1 MNNPSG
7 QTETS
12 AAHLIHQGLYYRLH
26 GLRALLG
33 RPFVASTLR
42 LGAWLLVAGWL
53 LFVMLVLL
61 LRFAV
66 LPSITDYRDDIERLA
81 GKAVGQEVRIGSIA
95 AHWRGLNPELV
106 LDGVSLLAADGTPS
120 FSLQRVDAVL
130 SWHSLWRLRPVLALL
145 SFDHPVLHVR
155 RAGDGKISVAGIES
169 SGDSDPAF
177 AEWVLEQKRIRIHDA
192 TIVWEDALRGAPPL
206 ILEDLQFG
214 LDNRGQHHRFGLS
227 AVPPAELAARI
238 DLRGEIDGDLHD
250 AFERYAGNLYLEL
263 AYADLAGWQPWF
275 DYPVDLPHGRGG
287 VRLWGEI
294 EEGESRL
301 TADLALQELRIRLG
315 RKLPALD
322 LDRLHGRVT
331 ATYGK
336 AAWSVAARQL
346 ELQTSD
352 GIRLAPTD
360 FQLDWRQTAAA
371 INGNFRAN
379 QLDLAVLSRLATFLP
394 LDARTRQLLQAYAP
408 QGQISELRTS
418 WGLQGESLA
427 RYALAARF
435 AGLGVRAESYF
446 PGASG
451 LAGSIDLNEK
461 GGRLNIDAAASALS
475 LPAVFP
481 EPDIGFD
488 QLKARVGW
496 TQAADGVQVEIERV
510 DFTSPDAT
518 GNAHGSYRYNG
529 DGPGVIDLQASI
541 SRADGSAVW
550 RYMPHAVN
558 AEARAWLRRGIVGG
572 TAHDARLVLKGN
584 LRDFPFRDPATGQ
597 FLVTAKASQ
606 ARVDYADGWP
616 VIDDIEADM
625 AFDYGMRVNA
635 SAGRILG
642 ASLGN
647 VAVTIPDFD
656 VHDEMLL
663 VRGAASGPTAA
674 FLEFIERSPV
684 AASIDHF
691 TEGMR
696 AIGNGRLDLE
706 LDIPLRRALETR
718 MRGSYHFQDNQ
729 VHLVDGLPMIGQ
741 VNGRLDLTDKSVAA
755 SEITGRGF
763 GGPLR
768 VKVGSE
774 GGKVLVSATGSAA
787 IGEVASHFGWPL
799 VDQLAGSTP
808 WKADIAI
815 QKRNAYVLVTSDLVG
830 ISSPLPDP
838 LNKTATARLP
848 LRIERSAP
856 SAGSE
861 QYRITLGDVG
871 RGTVV
876 RRDGKWAQ
884 GVFALGSGDPSLPAQ
899 GLVVRLAAPRL
910 DGDAWRNYL
919 SLGQNGSNGGGNGDG
934 GLALAEVSVKT
945 PQLHLFGSDYR
956 DIDLRVAPQGAA
968 WRISLQAPEAAGELT
983 WRGADDG
990 WIEGRFRHLHLA
1002 QPEGGGPA
1010 AGENS
1015 VIDSLPGMNL
1025 EVDDLWLGKKS
1036 LGHLELR
1043 ARNLR
1048 GSWLLEKLR
1057 LRNPDGELSGS
1068 GRWTRGAR
1076 QRTDLDFELSA
1087 ADSGKLLTRL
1097 GYANAVRQGKARL
1110 AGSLRWDG
1118 ALTALHYPSLSGE
1131 LDVKAEKGQFNKLE
1145 PGVGRLLG
1153 LISLQS
1159 LPRRLTLDFRDLF
1172 SEGLAF
1178 DSIDGKL
1185 AVAGGVMKTVAP
1197 LNISGPAVQV
1207 VIEGSTDLQHET
1219 QDLAVVV
1226 RPEMSGLAIGA
1237 ATLVNPVAGAAAL
1250 VANTVLKSPLNQLF
1264 SYRYHVTGSWS
1275 EPQVDKVGKV
1285 ETPAPLAVPQEQKP

>member
-7 QTETS
+7 QTETTT
-12 AAHLIHQGLYYRLH
+12 ARLVHQGLYYRLH

-33 RPFVASTLR
+33 RPLVASALR
-42 LGAWLLVAGWL
+42 VAGWLLVAGWL
-53 LFVMLVLL
+53 FFVALVLL
-61 LRFAV
+61 LRFV
-66 LPSITDYRDDIERLA
+66 LLPSITDYRADIERLA
-81 GKAVGQEVRIGSIA
+81 GKAIGQEVRIGNIA

-106 LDGVSLLAADGTPS
+106 LDGVSLLAADGAPS

-155 RAGDGKISVAGIES
+155 RASDGRLSVAGIES
-169 SGDSDPAF
+169 TGDSDPAF

-214 LDNRGQHHRFGLS
+214 LDNRGQRHRFGLS

-238 DLRGEIDGDLHD
+238 DLRGEINGDLHD
-250 AFERYAGNLYLEL
+250 ALERYAGNLYLEL
-263 AYADLAGWQPWF
+263 EYADLAGWQPWF
-275 DYPVDLPHGRGG
+275 DYPVDLPRGRGG

-294 EEGESRL
+294 KEGESRL
-301 TADLALQELRIRLG
+301 TADLALQDLRIRLG

-322 LDRLHGRVT
+322 LDRLRGRLT

-336 AAWSVAARQL
+336 AAWSLAARQL
-346 ELQTSD
+346 ELQTSE

-360 FQLDWRQTAAA
+360 FQLDWRQGESA

-379 QLDLAVLSRLATFLP
+379 QLDLEVLSRLAGYLP
-394 LDARTRQLLQAYAP
+394 LDARTRELLQAYAP
-408 QGQISELRTS
+408 QGRISELRTS
-418 WGLQGESLA
+418 WGLQGEKLA

-446 PGASG
+446 PGARG
-451 LAGSIDLNEK
+451 LAGNIDLTEK
-461 GGRLNIDAAASALS
+461 GGRLNIDAGASGLS

-481 EPDIGFD
+481 EPDID
-488 QLKARVGW
+488 LDLLKARVGW
-496 TQAADGVQVEIERV
+496 TQDADGVLVDIERL
-510 DFTSPDAT
+510 DFSGHDAT
-518 GNAHGSYRYNG
+518 GNAHGSYRYTG
-529 DGPGVIDLQASI
+529 DGPGEIDLQASI

-558 AEARAWLRRGIVGG
+558 AEARAWLKRGIVGG
-572 TAHDARLVLKGN
+572 TAHDARLVLKGK
-584 LRDFPFRDPATGQ
+584 LRDFPFRDPATGK
-597 FLVTAKASQ
+597 FLVTAKASN

-616 VIDDIEADM
+616 TIDGIEADM
-625 AFDYGMRVNA
+625 AFDYGMRVKA

-642 ASLGN
+642 ASLGD

-684 AASIDHF
+684 AASIDRF

-696 AIGNGRLDLE
+696 AVGNGRLDLE

-718 MRGSYHFQDNQ
+718 MRGSYHFHDNQ
-729 VHLVDGLPMIGQ
+729 VHLVDGLPMISQ

-774 GGKVLVSATGSAA
+774 GGKVLVSAAGSAA
-787 IGEVASHFGWPL
+787 ISEVASHFGWPL

-856 SAGSE
+856 TAGSE
-861 QYRITLGDVG
+861 QYRITLGDVA

-876 RRDGKWAQ
+876 RRDGKWTQ
-884 GVFALGSGDPSLPAQ
+884 GVFAVGSGDASLPPQ

-910 DGDAWRNYL
+910 DGDAWRTFL
-919 SLGQNGSNGGGNGDG
+919 ALGKNGGNGGSNGDG

-945 PQLHLFGSDYR
+945 PQLHLFGSEYR

-990 WIEGRFRHLHLA
+990 WVEGRFRHLRLA
-1002 QPEGGGPA
+1002 QPEGGASPA
-1010 AGENS
+1010 TGENS

-1057 LRNPDGELSGS
+1057 LHNPDGELSGS

-1076 QRTDLDFELSA
+1076 QRTDLDFELTA

-1131 LDVKAEKGQFNKLE
+1131 LEVKAEKGQFNKLE

-1185 AVAGGVMKTVAP
+1185 SIAGGVMKTIDP

-1207 VIEGSTDLQHET
+1207 TIEGSTDLQHET
-1219 QDLAVVV
+1219 QDLMVVV

-1250 VANTVLKSPLNQLF
+1250 VANTVLKSPLNQIF
-1264 SYRYHVTGSWS
+1264 SYRYHVTGNWS
-1275 EPQVDKVGKV
+1275 DPLVDKAGKTD
-1285 ETPAPLAVPQEQKP
+1285 TPAAASQEQKP

>member
-7 QTETS
+7 QTETTD
-12 AAHLIHQGLYYRLH
+12 ARLIHQGLYYRLH

-33 RPFVASTLR
+33 RPWVASALR
-42 LGAWLLVAGWL
+42 VAGWL
-53 LFVMLVLL
+53 LIVGWLFFVALVLL

-66 LPSITDYRDDIERLA
+66 LPSIADYRADIERLA
-81 GKAVGQEVRIGSIA
+81 GKAVGQEVRIGQIA

-106 LDGVSLLAADGTPS
+106 LDGVSLLAADGAPS

-155 RAGDGKISVAGIES
+155 RASDGRISVAGIES
-169 SGDSDPAF
+169 TGNSDPAF

-214 LDNRGQHHRFGLS
+214 LDNRGQRHRFGLS

-238 DLRGEIDGDLHD
+238 DLRGEINGDLHD
-250 AFERYAGNLYLEL
+250 ALERYAGNLYLEL
-263 AYADLAGWQPWF
+263 EYADLAGWQPWF
-275 DYPVDLPHGRGG
+275 DYPVDLPRGRGG

-294 EEGESRL
+294 KEGESRL
-301 TADLALQELRIRLG
+301 TADLALQDLRIRLS

-322 LDRLHGRVT
+322 LDRLRGRLT

-336 AAWSVAARQL
+336 AAWSLAARQL
-346 ELQTSD
+346 ELQTSE

-360 FQLDWRQTAAA
+360 FQLDWRQGESA

-379 QLDLAVLSRLATFLP
+379 QLDLEILSRLAGYLP
-394 LDARTRQLLQAYAP
+394 LDARSRELLQAYAP
-408 QGQISELRTS
+408 QGRISELRTS
-418 WGLQGESLA
+418 WGLQGEKLA

-446 PGASG
+446 PGARG
-451 LAGSIDLNEK
+451 LAGNIDLTEK
-461 GGRLNIDAAASALS
+461 GGRLNIDAGASGLS

-481 EPDIGFD
+481 EPDID
-488 QLKARVGW
+488 LDLLKARVGW
-496 TQAADGVQVEIERV
+496 TQDAGGVLVDIERL
-510 DFTSPDAT
+510 DFSGHDAT
-518 GNAHGSYRYNG
+518 GNAHGSYRYSG
-529 DGPGVIDLQASI
+529 DGPGEIDLQASI

-558 AEARAWLRRGIVGG
+558 AEARAWLKRGIVGG
-572 TAHDARLVLKGN
+572 TAHDARLVLKGK
-584 LRDFPFRDPATGQ
+584 LRDFPFRDPATGK
-597 FLVTAKASQ
+597 FLVTAKASN

-616 VIDDIEADM
+616 TIDGIEADM
-625 AFDYGMRVNA
+625 AFDYGMRVKA

-642 ASLGN
+642 ASLGD

-696 AIGNGRLDLE
+696 AVGNGRLDLE

-718 MRGSYHFQDNQ
+718 MRGSYHFHDNQ

-774 GGKVLVSATGSAA
+774 GGKVLVSAAGSAA

-856 SAGSE
+856 NAGSE
-861 QYRITLGDVG
+861 QYRITLGDVA

-876 RRDGKWAQ
+876 RRDGKWTQ
-884 GVFALGSGDPSLPAQ
+884 GVFAVGSGDASLPPQ

-910 DGDAWRNYL
+910 DGDAWRTF
-919 SLGQNGSNGGGNGDG
+919 LGLGKNGNGGNADG

-945 PQLHLFGSDYR
+945 PQLHLFGSEYR
-956 DIDLRVAPQGAA
+956 DIDLRVAPQGSA

-990 WIEGRFRHLHLA
+990 WVEGRFRHLRLA
-1002 QPEGGGPA
+1002 QPEGGTA
-1010 AGENS
+1010 AGGESS

-1036 LGHLELR
+1036 LGRLELR

-1057 LRNPDGELSGS
+1057 LHNPDGELSGS

-1076 QRTDLDFELSA
+1076 QRTDLDFELTA

-1118 ALTALHYPSLSGE
+1118 ALTSMHYPSLSGD
-1131 LDVKAEKGQFNKLE
+1131 LYVKAEKWQFNKLE

-1185 AVAGGVMKTVAP
+1185 SIAGGVMKTIDP

-1207 VIEGSTDLQHET
+1207 TIEGSTDLQHET
-1219 QDLAVVV
+1219 QDLMVVV

-1250 VANTVLKSPLNQLF
+1250 VANTVLKSPLNQIF
-1264 SYRYHVTGSWS
+1264 SYRYHVTGNWS
-1275 EPQVDKVGKV
+1275 DPLVDKAGKT
-1285 ETPAPLAVPQEQKP
+1285 ETPAAASQEQKP